1 MKAVW
6 KYDIAPGINVLWL
19 TPGAQVL
26 KVAKQPGQGGVALW
40 ALVDPNSVHKEER
53 VFLITPMGID
63 LPDEAADPACWRFID
78 TFFVDGECP
87 VHRVPKMENSLFR
100 PARPVVSSCP
110 GKRLSV
116 TPAYWH

>member
-6 KYDIAPGINVLWL
+6 KYEIAPGINVLWL

-53 VFLITPMGID
+53 VFLITPTGID

-87 VHRVPKMENSLFR
+87 VHRVPQNLVFHMFEQLKVGPRLQKMMNMKHVGTS
-100 PARPVVSSCP
+100 
-110 GKRLSV
+110 
-116 TPAYWH
+116 